1 MNIVRLTIHNGYSFV
16 KWRIAIPEE
25 NKHLAI
31 NKAKEIYYEK
41 YIGLGEVIVDSEA
54 QSISMTGYT
63 VIK

>member
-16 KWRIAIPEE
+16 KWRIAIPEGD
-25 NKHLAI
+25 KHLAI
-31 NKAKEIYYEK
+31 SKAKEIYCEK

-54 QSISMTGYT
+54 QSISMTGYN

>member
-41 YIGLGEVIVDSEA
+41 YIGLGE
-54 QSISMTGYT
+54 
-63 VIK
+63 K